1 MTHNFSKKLT
11 KVAKPW
17 LKKHFI
23 LVLIL
28 SAVVAVA
35 ISLIIGLMQSVW
47 FDEAYS
53 ITLAKNSFSGII
65 NLTAVDVH
73 PPFYYFLLHSWGG
86 IFGWSEIALRSLS
99 AVAMGGAVVF
109 AGILVKKLFG
119 YRAAYFTLPFIVFSP
134 LLLRYGFEI
143 RMYAVAALIGIAATY
158 VLVSARLTN
167 NIKRSKIL
175 YVIYALLVALGMF
188 TLYYMA
194 LLWLAHFVWL
204 AYQTYKDKEKLL
216 KSKWLWAYGLS
227 IILFSPWLI
236 VFVKQITNGAL
247 AAISQSMTLEN
258 LFGIVSFN
266 FLYRPVWQ
274 LGALYSLIIMF
285 VVVMISYLSI
295 KAFQL
300 IDKKQKKYLSL
311 LVCYI
316 LVPVAILT
324 LIGLVKPM
332 YTERY
337 LAHISIGGLMYV
349 GVITAIVT
357 RKASWKIKWL
367 SSLLVMS
374 MMIGVL
380 QLFSVGNYNFQ
391 RLQKPEVKEVAAVV
405 KKCGDGV
412 AILAADPYVA
422 TELGYYLSSCKINFY
437 SEYAS
442 LGGGY
447 APLSNSGL
455 RIVDPKIE
463 LFSSKE
469 IYYIY
474 YGDAKLNMPAN
485 FISVSSQTNG
495 NLTVEKF
502 IAN

>member
-1 MTHNFSKKLT
+1 MKHNYSKKLT
-11 KVAKPW
+11 KVVKPW
-17 LKKHFI
+17 LKRHFT

-28 SAVVAVA
+28 SAIIAVA
-35 ISLIIGLMQSVW
+35 ICLIIGSMQSVW

-53 ITLAKNSFSGII
+53 ITLAKNSFSGIV

-99 AVAMGGAVVF
+99 AIAMGGAIVF
-109 AGILVKKLFG
+109 AGLLVKKIFG

-143 RMYAVAALIGIAATY
+143 RMYAVAALIGIAATH
-158 VLVSARLTN
+158 VLVSAKLTKD
-167 NIKRSKIL
+167 IKRSKIL
-175 YVIYALLVALGMF
+175 YGIYALLVALGMF

-216 KSKWLWAYGLS
+216 KAKWLWAYGLS

-236 VFVKQITNGAL
+236 IFVKQMTNGAL

-274 LGALYSLIIMF
+274 LGALYSLLVVF
-285 VVVMISYLSI
+285 VVALISYSSI
-295 KAFQL
+295 RAFQL
-300 IDKKQKKYLSL
+300 IDIKQKKYLSL
-311 LVCYI
+311 LACYI

-337 LAHISIGGLMYV
+337 LAHISIGGLMYM
-349 GVITAIVT
+349 GVITAIIT
-357 RKASWKIKWL
+357 RKASWKIKL
-367 SSLLVMS
+367 SSGLMIAILL
-374 MMIGVL
+374 IGVL
-380 QLFSVGNYNFQ
+380 QLLNVGNYNFQ
-391 RLQKPEVKEVAAVV
+391 RLQKPEVKELTSAI
-405 KKCGDGV
+405 KDCGEDV
-412 AILAADPYVA
+412 TVLAADPYVA
-422 TELGYYLSSCKINFY
+422 TELSYYLSSCKINFY

-447 APLSNSGL
+447 APLSNSDL
-455 RIVDPKIE
+455 RIVDPKLE
-463 LFSSKE
+463 LASSKK

-474 YGDAKLNMPAN
+474 YGDADLGMPAN
-485 FISVSSQTNG
+485 FTSVSSQTNG

>member
-11 KVAKPW
+11 KVVKPW

-28 SAVVAVA
+28 SAFIAAA
-35 ISLIIGLMQSVW
+35 ISLTIGLMQSVW

-65 NLTAVDVH
+65 SLTSVDVH
-73 PPFYYFLLHSWGG
+73 PPFYYFLLHSWGSL
-86 IFGWSEIALRSLS
+86 FGWSEIALRSLS
-99 AVAMGGAVVF
+99 ALAMGGAIVF
-109 AGILVKKLFG
+109 AGLLVKKIFG

-158 VLVSARLTN
+158 VLVSARLTQN
-167 NIKRSKIL
+167 VKRSKIL
-175 YVIYALLVALGMF
+175 YIIYALLVALGMF

-216 KSKWLWAYGLS
+216 KAKWLWAYGLS
-227 IILFSPWLI
+227 IILFCPWLI
-236 VFVKQITNGAL
+236 IFIKQMTNGAL

-274 LGALYSLIIMF
+274 LGAIYSLLIMF

-295 KAFQL
+295 RAFQL
-300 IDKKQKKYLSL
+300 IDGKQKKYLSL

-316 LVPVAILT
+316 LVPIAILT

-337 LAHISIGGLMYV
+337 LAHISIGGLMYL
-349 GVITAIVT
+349 GVISAVVT
-357 RKASWKIKWL
+357 REASWKIKL
-367 SSLLVMS
+367 SSGLLIVILIM
-374 MMIGVL
+374 GVF
-380 QLFSVGNYNFQ
+380 QLSIVGNYNFQ
-391 RLQKPEVKEVAAVV
+391 RLQKPEVKQIAASITG
-405 KKCGDGV
+405 CGDDV
-412 AILAADPYVA
+412 IVLAADPYVA
-422 TELGYYLSSCKINFY
+422 TELSYYMSSCKINFY

-447 APLSNSGL
+447 APLSNSDL
-455 RIVDPKIE
+455 RVSNPKSE
-463 LFSSKE
+463 LVSSRE
-469 IYYIY
+469 IYYVH
-474 YGDAKLNMPAN
+474 YGDAKLDMPAN
-485 FISVSSQTNG
+485 FTSVSQRTNG

>member
-53 ITLAKNSFSGII
+53 IELSKQSLSQIV
-65 NLTAVDVH
+65 NLTSVDVH
-73 PPFYYFLLHSWGG
+73 PPFYYFLLHGWGSV
-86 IFGWSEIALRSLS
+86 FGWSEIALRSLS
-99 AVAMGGAVVF
+99 AIAMGGAVVF
-109 AGILVKKLFG
+109 AGLLVKKLFG

-143 RMYAVAALIGIAATY
+143 RMYAVAAFIGIAATY

-175 YVIYALLVALGMF
+175 YTIYALLVALGMF

-204 AYQTYKDKEKLL
+204 ACQTYKDKEKLL

-258 LFGIVSFN
+258 LFGIISFN

-285 VVVMISYLSI
+285 VVVIISYLSI

-357 RKASWKIKWL
+357 RKASWKIKL
-367 SSLLVMS
+367 SSSLLVVS

-391 RLQKPEVKEVAAVV
+391 RLQKPAIEDAAASITNCDDKTV
-405 KKCGDGV
+405 
-412 AILAADPYVA
+412 ILAADPYVA
-422 TELGYYLSSCKINFY
+422 TELSYYMTSCKINFY
-437 SEYAS
+437 SDSAS

-447 APLSNSGL
+447 APLSNSDL
-455 RIVDPKIE
+455 RIVDPE
-463 LFSSKE
+463 LQLAFSNK

-474 YGDAKLNMPAN
+474 YGDSKLLMPTN
-485 FISVSSQTNG
+485 FVSVDKQTYG
-495 NLTVEKF
+495 GMTVEIF
-502 IAN
+502 ITN

>member
-1 MTHNFSKKLT
+1 
-11 KVAKPW
+11 
-17 LKKHFI
+17 
-23 LVLIL
+23 
-28 SAVVAVA
+28 
-35 ISLIIGLMQSVW
+35 
-47 FDEAYS
+47 
-53 ITLAKNSFSGII
+53 
-65 NLTAVDVH
+65 
-73 PPFYYFLLHSWGG
+73 
-86 IFGWSEIALRSLS
+86 
-99 AVAMGGAVVF
+99 
-109 AGILVKKLFG
+109 
-119 YRAAYFTLPFIVFSP
+119 
-134 LLLRYGFEI
+134 
-143 RMYAVAALIGIAATY
+143 
-158 VLVSARLTN
+158 
-167 NIKRSKIL
+167 
-175 YVIYALLVALGMF
+175 
-188 TLYYMA
+188 
-194 LLWLAHFVWL
+194 
-204 AYQTYKDKEKLL
+204 
-216 KSKWLWAYGLS
+216 
-227 IILFSPWLI
+227 
-236 VFVKQITNGAL
+236 
-247 AAISQSMTLEN
+247 
-258 LFGIVSFN
+258 
-266 FLYRPVWQ
+266 
-274 LGALYSLIIMF
+274 
-285 VVVMISYLSI
+285 
-295 KAFQL
+295 
-300 IDKKQKKYLSL
+300 
-311 LVCYI
+311 
-316 LVPVAILT
+316 
-324 LIGLVKPM
+324 
-332 YTERY
+332 
-337 LAHISIGGLMYV
+337 MYV